1 VALFGSANI
10 FLFILLPTHYKV
22 NIMEL
27 KNYIRTIDDF
37 PKEGISY
44 KDITPLLLDPTASS
58 FAVSEIIKGLE
69 GQPIDKVV
77 GIESRGFLL
86 GMLIAKALD
95 VGFVPIRK
103 PGKLPA
109 KTISQSYDLEYG
121 SDTIEI
127 HEDAIQKGE
136 QILLHDD
143 LLATGGTAAAA
154 CRLIETLGGEIAQ
167 VNFIIELDFLQGREL
182 LPKDKVKSLIHF

>member
-1 VALFGSANI
+1 
-10 FLFILLPTHYKV
+10 
-22 NIMEL
+22 MEL
-27 KNYIRTIDDF
+27 KNYIRTIEDF

-44 KDITPLLLDPTASS
+44 KDITPLLLDPTACS

-127 HEDAIQKGE
+127 HQDAIQKGE

-167 VNFIIELDFLQGREL
+167 VNFIIELDFLKGRQL
-182 LPKDKVKSLIHF
+182 LPKDKVESLIHF

>member
-1 VALFGSANI
+1 
-10 FLFILLPTHYKV
+10 
-22 NIMEL
+22 MEL
-27 KNYIRTIDDF
+27 ENYIRTIEDF

-44 KDITPLLLDPTASS
+44 KDITPLLLDPKAIS

-77 GIESRGFLL
+77 GIESRDFLL
-86 GMLIAKALD
+86 GMLIANVLD

-127 HEDAIQKGE
+127 HQDAIQKGE

-154 CRLIETLGGEIAQ
+154 CRLIETLGGEIVQ
-167 VNFIIELDFLQGREL
+167 VNFIIELNFLQGRQS
-182 LPKDKVKSLIHF
+182 LPKDKVKSLIQF